1 MPDDSYQER
10 AAEEWDAL
18 RASLKPACECGAP
31 LHEGSH
37 DAALSAEQ
45 PPTVAEAIA
54 HVNACRDGIKRI
66 EDAMDRRA
74 GKLRVF
80 TIEGVAYQVDA
91 RARYAYVDEKPVR
104 VDGRSGYPVTGNDA
118 LERHTIYKAAR
129 LSLESKWF
137 DITLRQAAHDYLNAY
152 LDAFRVYMSCVDT
165 ATGETGPAAHSLE
178 FGFSQVCRSFYRGE
192 LVDSLCDSAPTSYS
206 ARVKADIE
214 ARLRGEAGEVPKP

>member
-1 MPDDSYQER
+1 MSTVPI
-10 AAEEWDAL
+10 
-18 RASLKPACECGAP
+18 PACECGAP
-31 LHEGSH
+31 VHEGPH
-37 DAALSAEQ
+37 DAALVEPSPAEALPAGCDGGHPGCSVCDAADARAEQ
-45 PPTVAEAIA
+45 PP
-54 HVNACRDGIKRI
+54 
-66 EDAMDRRA
+66 
-74 GKLRVF
+74 KLRVF
-80 TIEGVAYQVDA
+80 TFEGVAYQVDA